1 MTTRADCEAADRDD
15 PLAPWRDRF
24 VLPDGLVYLDG
35 NSLGA
40 LPRGVPERVRRV
52 VEEEWGRGLI
62 GSWNR
67 AGWVDL
73 PRRVGERIGRLV
85 GAEPGSVVAVDATSV
100 NLFKAVEAALDLRP
114 GRPEL
119 LTDTSNFPSD
129 GYVLQGIAQR
139 RGIGLRIVEPEEVE
153 GAIGEEAAVVALTQV
168 DYRSGRRHD
177 LAAVTAAAHAAGALV
192 VWDLAHSAGAFPVD
206 LAGAG
211 ADLAVGCGYKYLNGG
226 PGAPA
231 FLYVAPRHQAVFRNP
246 IAGWFGHARPFGF
259 EPGFD
264 PAAGISRGQVGT
276 PHVLSLAAL
285 DAALD
290 VFDEVD
296 LEAVRRKSV
305 ALTSLFVR
313 LVRDRL
319 AGHGFSVATPDD
331 PERRGSQ
338 VALRHPEGR
347 RIVWA
352 LAERGVVGDF
362 RAPDV
367 LRFGVAPLYVRHV
380 DIWEAVEA
388 LGAVMEAGAWQEVP
402 PAALAPVT

>member
-1 MTTRADCEAADRDD
+1 
-15 PLAPWRDRF
+15 
-24 VLPDGLVYLDG
+24 
-35 NSLGA
+35 
-40 LPRGVPERVRRV
+40 
-52 VEEEWGRGLI
+52 
-62 GSWNR
+62 
-67 AGWVDL
+67 
-73 PRRVGERIGRLV
+73 
-85 GAEPGSVVAVDATSV
+85 
-100 NLFKAVEAALDLRP
+100 
-114 GRPEL
+114 
-119 LTDTSNFPSD
+119 
-129 GYVLQGIAQR
+129 
-139 RGIGLRIVEPEEVE
+139 
-153 GAIGEEAAVVALTQV
+153 
-168 DYRSGRRHD
+168 
-177 LAAVTAAAHAAGALV
+177 
-192 VWDLAHSAGAFPVD
+192 
-206 LAGAG
+206 
-211 ADLAVGCGYKYLNGG
+211 
-226 PGAPA
+226 
-231 FLYVAPRHQAVFRNP
+231 
-246 IAGWFGHARPFGF
+246 
-259 EPGFD
+259 
-264 PAAGISRGQVGT
+264 
-276 PHVLSLAAL
+276 VLSLAAL